1 VVRVPGAVPTGC
13 IPTTIWTP
21 LRNKTSPIQQ
31 VTPLRAH
38 NGFRRGAAL
47 LRDAAGHQPSSR
59 KGRLLATA
67 RRPQTSEEVNLLQ
80 TLISHRSRDRQPRRR
95 RYQKHQ
101 RAGAI
106 QRAFAG
112 AKMVLGLPIQPK
124 DQATAA
130 DLVASTP
137 AYIRAATTLLEA
149 EDSEL
154 VDRVLWGNLGLL
166 EAARLVRKRVRL
178 VKAYREAD
186 RNDRKALGKAVGVNR
201 VFDDSIAPLL

>member
-1 VVRVPGAVPTGC
+1 
-13 IPTTIWTP
+13 
-21 LRNKTSPIQQ
+21 
-31 VTPLRAH
+31 
-38 NGFRRGAAL
+38 
-47 LRDAAGHQPSSR
+47 
-59 KGRLLATA
+59 
-67 RRPQTSEEVNLLQ
+67 LLQ

-137 AYIRAATTLLEA
+137 VYIRAATTLLQA
-149 EDSEL
+149 GDSDWSIGSCGETSACSKPPGSSASGCA
-154 VDRVLWGNLGLL
+154 WSGLT
-166 EAARLVRKRVRL
+166 ATPISMTA
-178 VKAYREAD
+178 
-186 RNDRKALGKAVGVNR
+186 
-201 VFDDSIAPLL
+201 

>member
-1 VVRVPGAVPTGC
+1 
-13 IPTTIWTP
+13 
-21 LRNKTSPIQQ
+21 
-31 VTPLRAH
+31 
-38 NGFRRGAAL
+38 
-47 LRDAAGHQPSSR
+47 
-59 KGRLLATA
+59 
-67 RRPQTSEEVNLLQ
+67 LLQ

-137 AYIRAATTLLEA
+137 VYIRAATTLLQA
-149 EDSEL
+149 GDSEL

-178 VKAYREAD
+178 VRAYRDAD
-186 RNDRKALGKAVGVNR
+186 LNDRIALSKAVGVDR
-201 VFDDSIAPLL
+201 LFDESIAPLL